1 MGNKMSRR
9 SRQVIPI
16 NEEIPMMGSP
26 VVYLYTAL
34 LISPSFIITD
44 EYKDAQKVKIRLYDH
59 CMELLEFKD
68 SEHVYCTIQYTNI
81 ENWRAFHRTGK
92 EILSVSICE
101 PDPFI
106 LQIGFSAKKILQ
118 EFAVDML
125 THMFQYLHD
134 LGRITHYDMTQQ
146 IAQQIAQVQLG
157 I

>member
-1 MGNKMSRR
+1 MYIVLFNTQILKIGER
-9 SRQVIPI
+9 
-16 NEEIPMMGSP
+16 
-26 VVYLYTAL
+26 
-34 LISPSFIITD
+34 FI
-44 EYKDAQKVKIRLYDH
+44 V
-59 CMELLEFKD
+59 
-68 SEHVYCTIQYTNI
+68 
-81 ENWRAFHRTGK
+81 TGK